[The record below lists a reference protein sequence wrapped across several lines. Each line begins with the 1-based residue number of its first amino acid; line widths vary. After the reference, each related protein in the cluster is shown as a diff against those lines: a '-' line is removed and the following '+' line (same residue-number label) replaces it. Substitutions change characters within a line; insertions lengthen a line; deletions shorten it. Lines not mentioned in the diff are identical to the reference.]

1 MGRQTYFYTVTIPRL
16 AITIPNNKPKDKR
29 DATALGG
36 SDFTPAVRELK
47 DAAKEEPTS
56 KGCRSACASQEEWP
70 MRVSDELGRRD

>member
-36 SDFTPAVRELK
+36 SDFTPAGRELK
-47 DAAKEEPTS
+47 DTAKEDSTS
-56 KGCRSACASQEEWP
+56 KECRFGLYFS
-70 MRVSDELGRRD
+70 RRMAYERE